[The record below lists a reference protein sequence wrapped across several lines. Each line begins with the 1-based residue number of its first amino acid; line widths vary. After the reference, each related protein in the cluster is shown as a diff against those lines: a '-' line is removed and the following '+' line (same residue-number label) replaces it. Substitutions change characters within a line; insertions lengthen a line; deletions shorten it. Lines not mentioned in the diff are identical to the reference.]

1 MNEPRRKAGF
11 FFVDSQVRFEYAR
24 VALLVVLAAVAV
36 LFSFGLPGG
45 FLLDDFGN
53 LSNLGQVRE
62 GSIYGAIYLT
72 EGVGSPGRPISY
84 LSFLLQSGSWPHD
97 PLAFKLVN
105 IALHVANGALVYAV
119 VRRTLALLGRGDAAV
134 LGVLAAAAWL
144 VHPIQVS
151 TVLYVVQRMTELA
164 AFFCLVGMLAYL
176 RGRVLARSGRVEA
189 GYAWMS
195 AGLALGTPLAVLA
208 KENGALLPVYI
219 AVIELTLLS
228 GVPRPPRWKLWA
240 AVFLAFPPLA
250 LAAYLALSRGW
261 LDGYAIRDFTLP
273 ERIYTEAIILWDYIS
288 KITLPRPRAF
298 GIYFD
303 DYPVAGPPWT
313 SAATAAALAGWCA
326 ALAVAFAWRTRLPF
340 LAFAILWFLA
350 GHLLES
356 TVIPLELYFEHRN
369 YLPLLG
375 PVLALVWGAKHLW
388 DAASTPGMRRV
399 YASLGIGVGVALAGV
414 TWVEARTWADPV
426 GQVAVWA
433 NERTGSQRA
442 QYALGVQ
449 YLYAGRYADASDAWA
464 RAQSMAPEE
473 GYFDLARLLLACLA
487 EEVPVPEPSRV
498 ALRLAQAPLRS
509 VTIELLDNLALQFE
523 RGKCRRVSVEGALAV
538 AEGLA
543 ANPRAVG
550 GQHEWAAL
558 YVKGRLHAVRGEL
571 DPAVRALEG
580 ADEVLPNLGVLN
592 LQVSWLVSAELYK
605 EALEFIEKGRRDPRW
620 RPWQRMLYPSFF
632 DSWERQVR
640 EAARGKGVLIRA
652 ER

>member
-1 MNEPRRKAGF
+1 
-11 FFVDSQVRFEYAR
+11 
-24 VALLVVLAAVAV
+24 LVIVLAAAAV
-36 LFSFGLPGG
+36 VFAFGLPGG

-53 LSNLGQVRE
+53 LSNLGQARE

-72 EGVGSPGRPISY
+72 EGVGSPGRPLSY

-105 IALHVANGALVYAV
+105 IALHLANGALVYAV
-119 VRRTLALLGRGDAAV
+119 VARILALLDRADARSIAV
-134 LGVLAAAAWL
+134 VAAAAWL
-144 VHPIQVS
+144 IHPIQVS

-164 AFFCLVGMLAYL
+164 ALFCLGGMLAYL
-176 RGRVLARSGRVEA
+176 KGRILARSGRLKA

-195 AGLALGTPLAVLA
+195 AGIALGTPLAVLA
-208 KENGALLPVYI
+208 KENGALLPLYVT
-219 AVIELTLLS
+219 VIEATLLVS
-228 GVPRPPRWKLWA
+228 VTRPPRWRLWA
-240 AVFLAFPPLA
+240 AVFLALPPLA
-250 LAAYLALSRGW
+250 LASYLAISRGW
-261 LDGYAIRDFTLP
+261 LGGYAIRDFSLA
-273 ERIYTEAIILWDYIS
+273 ERLYTEAIILWDYVGKIS
-288 KITLPRPRAF
+288 LPRPRAF

-303 DYPVAGPPWT
+303 DYPVAGAPWA
-313 SAATAAALAGWCA
+313 SAATAAALVGWCA
-326 ALAVAFAWRTRLPF
+326 ALGAALAWRRRLPF
-340 LAFAILWFLA
+340 FSFAILWFVA

-375 PVLALVWGAKHLW
+375 PVLALAWGAKRLW

-399 YASLGIGVGVALAGV
+399 YASLGVGIGAALAGV

-426 GQVAVWA
+426 SQVAVWA
-433 NERTGSQRA
+433 SERPSSQRA

-464 RAQSMAPEE
+464 RAQASAPQEA
-473 GYFDLARLLLACLA
+473 YFDLARLLLACLA
-487 EEVPVPEPSRV
+487 QEVPVPDSGQV
-498 ALRLAQAPLRS
+498 GMRLANGPLRS

-523 RGKCRRVSVEGALAV
+523 RGSCRRVSVEGALAV
-538 AEGLA
+538 AEGLL
-543 ANPRAVG
+543 ANPKAAG

-558 YVKGRLHAVRGEL
+558 YVKGRLHAVQGEL

-580 ADEVLPNLGVLN
+580 ADAVLPNLGVLN
-592 LQVSWLVSAELYK
+592 LQVSWLASAELYDD
-605 EALEFIEKGRRDPRW
+605 ALDFVEKGRRDSRW
-620 RPWQRMLYPSFF
+620 RPWQRVLYPSFF

-640 EAARGKGVLIRA
+640 EAARRKGVAVRA